1 MKNPATFIFSG
12 NELIVWHESGI
23 YKLSRHGE
31 MIKVLIV
38 DDSAVVRK
46 ILTEELSRYK
56 DIEIIGT
63 AVDPYVARDKIV
75 KLRPDVITLDL
86 EMPRMDGLSFLA
98 KLMKHYPMPVVVL
111 SSLTPR
117 NSEMALKALELG
129 AVEVLGKPGTAYST
143 QNISQHLVRAI
154 RGAASARVQRTPE
167 KTESA
172 QFQAGSGTLLTLT
185 THKVIAIGASTGGT
199 KAIEVVLSGM
209 PVSSPGTVIVQH
221 MPENFTT
228 SFAKRLNDLC
238 QMEVREAR
246 DNDPVVPGVALVA
259 PGNHHMLL
267 HRSGGNY
274 LVRIKDGPMVHYQR
288 PSVDVLFQSVAASA
302 GKNAVGVILTGMGAD
317 GAKGL
322 LAMKES
328 GAYTL
333 AQNEESCV
341 VFGMPK
347 EAIKMGAADK
357 IVGLADVSRS
367 IILALQKEGA

>member
-1 MKNPATFIFSG
+1 
-12 NELIVWHESGI
+12 
-23 YKLSRHGE
+23 

-46 ILTEELSRYK
+46 ILSEELGRYK

-75 KLRPDVITLDL
+75 KLQPDVITLDL

-98 KLMKHYPMPVVVL
+98 KLMKHYPIPVVVL
-111 SSLTPR
+111 SSLTPK
-117 NSEMALKALELG
+117 NSELALKALELG

-143 QNISQHLVRAI
+143 QNISQSLARAI
-154 RGAASARVQRTPE
+154 RAASVAQIQRTPGKSE
-167 KTESA
+167 TTAVTINTS
-172 QFQAGSGTLLTLT
+172 TLLTNT
-185 THKVIAIGASTGGT
+185 THKVVAIGASTGGT

-209 PVSSPGTVIVQH
+209 PASSPGTVIVQH
-221 MPENFTT
+221 MPEHFTS
-228 SFAKRLNDLC
+228 SFAKRLNELC

-246 DNDPVVPGVALVA
+246 DNDPVVTGVALIA

-274 LVRIKDGPMVHYQR
+274 LVRLKDGPMVHYQR
-288 PSVDVLFQSVAASA
+288 PSVDVLFQSVATQA
-302 GKNAVGVILTGMGAD
+302 GKNAIGVILTGMGAD

-322 LAMKES
+322 FSMKES
-328 GAYTL
+328 GAYTM

-347 EAIKMGAADK
+347 EAIKMGAVDK
-357 IVGLADVSRS
+357 VVALSDMSRS
-367 IILALQKEGA
+367 IVQALQQRSD

>member
-1 MKNPATFIFSG
+1 
-12 NELIVWHESGI
+12 
-23 YKLSRHGE
+23 

-46 ILTEELSRYK
+46 ILSEELSRYK

-75 KLRPDVITLDL
+75 RLQPDVVTLDL
-86 EMPRMDGLSFLA
+86 EMPRMDGLSFLT
-98 KLMKHYPMPVVVL
+98 KLMKHYPLPVVVL

-143 QNISQHLVRAI
+143 QNISQTLVRAI
-154 RGAASARVQRTPE
+154 RAAAGARIQRIPE
-167 KTESA
+167 KAETAISPNV
-172 QFQAGSGTLLTLT
+172 SGILLTQT
-185 THKVIAIGASTGGT
+185 THKIIAIGASTGGT

-221 MPENFTT
+221 MPENFTS

-238 QMEVREAR
+238 QMEVREAK
-246 DNDPVVPGVALVA
+246 DNDPVVPGVALIA

-267 HRSGGNY
+267 YRSGGSY
-274 LVRIKDGPMVHYQR
+274 LVKIKGGPMVHYQR

-302 GKNAVGVILTGMGAD
+302 GKNAIGVILTGMGAD

-322 LAMKES
+322 LAMKQC

-357 IVGLADVSRS
+357 IVGLAEVSRS
-367 IILALQKEGA
+367 IILALQKEAA